1 MASSFRENS
10 SKAVNETIKKMIEC
24 VQGLSEETVR
34 WNPSK
39 EEWSIMQIIAH
50 VAEAIPY
57 WLGEIEKIKENPSVQ
72 WGRGITDEV
81 RVQSVSEE
89 NISSLSI
96 ESVLHELKAATEQT
110 ADVLNELT
118 QEQLAI
124 VAPCRNPRFD
134 GKPVEFIISH
144 LIVEHAEK
152 HYGQIQRNLSKLDQK

>member
-1 MASSFRENS
+1 MENSFRGNAIQ
-10 SKAVNETIKKMIEC
+10 AVNETIKKTVEC

-57 WLGEIEKIKENPSVQ
+57 WLGEIEKIKENPSAQ

-81 RVQSVSEE
+81 RLQTVSEE
-89 NISSLSI
+89 NVNSLSVS
-96 ESVLHELKAATEQT
+96 SVLDELKAAAEQT
-110 ADVLNELT
+110 ANVLNELT
-118 QEQLAI
+118 DEQLSI

-134 GKPVEFIISH
+134 GKPVEFIINH

-152 HYGQIQRNLSKLDQK
+152 HYGQIQRNLSKLAD